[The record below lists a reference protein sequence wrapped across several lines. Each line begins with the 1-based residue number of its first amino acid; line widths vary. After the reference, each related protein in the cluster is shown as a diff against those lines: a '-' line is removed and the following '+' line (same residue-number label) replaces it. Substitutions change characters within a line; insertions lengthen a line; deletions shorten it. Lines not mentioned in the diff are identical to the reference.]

1 MVIDPISAADEGLLA
16 ALTAAGLPTDDLTT
30 PGRKFYR
37 FRDPAGLAGYAGLEG
52 DGPDR
57 LLRSFVVVESR
68 RRRGIGREIHGV
80 LEWIAGGAGVHRL
93 HAVAADT
100 APFFQA
106 LGYRS
111 EPRQFAPAE
120 IAATAS
126 FGITAGDEATIYLVK
141 RL

>member
-1 MVIDPISAADEGLLA
+1 MVIDPISGADEGLRT
-16 ALTAAGLPTDDLTT
+16 ALTEAGLPTDDLTGA
-30 PGRKFYR
+30 GRKFYR

-57 LLRSFVVVESR
+57 LLRSFVVVAGR
-68 RRRGIGREIHGV
+68 RRQGVGREIHGV

-93 HAVAADT
+93 HVLTTDAA
-100 APFFQA
+100 AFFQS

-120 IAATAS
+120 IAATAEFS
-126 FGITAGDEATIYLVK
+126 RLCPESATYLVR